1 MDFSALPDL
10 GARDVFDLIV
20 VGILLISGVFA
31 FFRGFIHET
40 LSMMCVT

>member
-20 VGILLISGVFA
+20 VGILLISGIFA
-31 FFRGFIHET
+31 FSAV
-40 LSMMCVT
+40 LSTKPCR